1 MITIETR
8 HALSLNQI
16 KNRQKTHN
24 MNTKNNI
31 GYQISAKGT
40 QTFQVINPA
49 TQEVLPGTFV
59 CATEREVD
67 EAVAL
72 AQEAWEH
79 YRYTSG
85 PQKAQF
91 LRAIADEIEAL
102 GDTLIERACQ
112 ESGLPAGRITGERG
126 RTCGQLRL
134 FAKVVEE
141 GHWVDAVID
150 PAIPHREPLPRV
162 DIRRMLQAIGP
173 VVVFTASN
181 FPLAFSTAGGDTAS
195 ALAAGCPVIVKAH
208 PAHPGTNAL
217 VSAAILR
224 AAQKTELPEGVYSSV
239 LDDGYQVGTQ
249 LVQHPQVKAVA
260 FTGSLQGGMALHKA
274 AMEREAPIPVFA
286 EMGSVNPVFLMP
298 GQLAQDAEGLAR
310 QMAASVTLGAGQ
322 FCTNPGLVFAL
333 DNPQTDAFM
342 EALENAM
349 QAIEPATMLNEG
361 IFRNYE
367 AGKEKLFAESG
378 VEPAVEVA
386 ADTNAWQGYPAVAQ
400 TTAAQFISNP
410 QLHEEVFGP
419 LTLVVRCPDYET
431 MQKAAATLA
440 GQLTATIMGPEDQ
453 LADWQE
459 LIQLLSQKVGRLVFN
474 GLPTGVEV
482 GYAMQHGGPFPATTD
497 SRFTSVGT
505 DAIKRFARPVAY
517 QNCPDALLPP
527 ALQSDNPLGLVRT
540 VNGVIGNH

>member
-1 MITIETR
+1 
-8 HALSLNQI
+8 
-16 KNRQKTHN
+16 

-31 GYQISAKGT
+31 GYQISGKGT
-40 QTFQVINPA
+40 QTFQAINPA
-49 TQEVLPGTFV
+49 TQEPLPGDFV
-59 CATEREVD
+59 SATEREVN

-72 AQEAWEH
+72 AQEAWKS
-79 YRYTSG
+79 YRHASG
-85 PQKAQF
+85 QQKAQF
-91 LRAIADEIEAL
+91 LRDIADEIEGL
-102 GDTLIERACQ
+102 GETLVERACQ

-126 RTCGQLRL
+126 RTCNQLRL

-150 PAIPHREPLPRV
+150 PALPDREPMPRV
-162 DIRRMLQAIGP
+162 DIRRMLQAMGP

-224 AAQKTELPEGVYSSV
+224 AAQKNELPEGVYSSV
-239 LDDGYQVGTQ
+239 QDSGYQAGTQ
-249 LVQHPQVKAVA
+249 LVRHPQVKAVA
-260 FTGSLQGGMALHKA
+260 FTGSLKGGMALHKA

-298 GQLAQDAEGLAR
+298 ELIQQDPAALAQ
-310 QMAASVTLGAGQ
+310 QMAGSVTLGAGQ

-333 DNPQTDAFM
+333 DNEATDAFT
-342 EALENAM
+342 EALEAAM
-349 QAIEPATMLNEG
+349 QQSEPATMLNEG
-361 IFRNYE
+361 IFKNYE
-367 AGKEKLFAESG
+367 SRKEQLLAESG
-378 VEPAVEVA
+378 VAAAVKVE
-386 ADTNAWQGYPAVAQ
+386 TQSEAWKGFPAVAQ
-400 TTAAQFISNP
+400 TTAEQFIRTP
-410 QLHEEVFGP
+410 LLHEEVFGP
-419 LTLVVRCPDYET
+419 LTLLVRCKDYAE
-431 MQKAAATLA
+431 MQKAAAELA
-440 GQLTATIMGPEDQ
+440 GQLTATIMGPEEQ
-453 LADWQE
+453 LAEWPE
-459 LIQLLSQKVGRLVFN
+459 LIDILSRKAGRLIFN

-505 DAIKRFARPVAY
+505 DAIKRFARPVAW

-527 ALQSDNPLGLVRT
+527 ALQRDNPLDLVRT
-540 VNGVIGNH
+540 VNGEMGKSKG

>member
-1 MITIETR
+1 
-8 HALSLNQI
+8 
-16 KNRQKTHN
+16 

-31 GYQISAKGT
+31 GYQISGKGT
-40 QTFQVINPA
+40 QTFQAINPA
-49 TQEVLPGTFV
+49 TQEALPGDFV
-59 CATEREVD
+59 SATEREVN

-72 AQEAWEH
+72 AHAAWET
-79 YRYTSG
+79 YRNTSG
-85 PQKAQF
+85 AQKAQF

-102 GDTLIERACQ
+102 GDTLVERACQ

-126 RTCGQLRL
+126 RTCNQLRL

-150 PAIPHREPLPRV
+150 PPLPDRQPLPRV
-162 DIRRMLQAIGP
+162 DIRRMLQAMGP

-217 VSAAILR
+217 VSAAILK
-224 AAQKTELPEGVYSSV
+224 AAQKNDMPEGVYSSI
-239 LDDGYQVGTQ
+239 LDSGYQAGTQ

-260 FTGSLQGGMALHKA
+260 FTGSLRGGMALHKA

-298 GQLAQDAEGLAR
+298 AQLQQDAEGMAQ

-322 FCTNPGLVFAL
+322 FCTNPGLVFVL
-333 DNPQTDAFM
+333 DDADTDAFAS
-342 EALENAM
+342 ALEAAM
-349 QAIEPATMLNEG
+349 QKTEPATMLNEG
-361 IFRNYE
+361 IFQNYE
-367 AGKEKLFAESG
+367 ARKEKLFAESG
-378 VEPAVEVA
+378 VEPAIAVTSEEA
-386 ADTNAWQGYPAVAQ
+386 AWKGCPAVAQ
-400 TTAAQFISNP
+400 TSAEQFISNP
-410 QLHEEVFGP
+410 LLHEEVFGP
-419 LTLVVRCPDYET
+419 LTLLVRCKDYEEMKT
-431 MQKAAATLA
+431 AAAELA

-453 LADWQE
+453 LSAWQE
-459 LIQLLSQKVGRLVFN
+459 LIDILTQKVGRLIFN
-474 GLPTGVEV
+474 GVPTGVEV

-505 DAIKRFARPVAY
+505 NAIKRFARPVAW

-527 ALQSDNPLGLVRT
+527 ALQRSNPLGLVRT
-540 VNGVIGNH
+540 VDGVIGKGKG